1 MFERST
7 LEKLCFRPCM
17 KKSLPKWPAAV
28 LSVSH
33 FTPWLLTQQWLH
45 CSLCGILGCILG
57 LILTELLLAKV
68 SFDLQGKDKGEGGAT
83 KTLVI
88 LDTCDPFCA
97 SK

>member
-1 MFERST
+1 
-7 LEKLCFRPCM
+7 M

-28 LSVSH
+28 WSVKLFYSLVADS
-33 FTPWLLTQQWLH
+33 TVAALLPVWY
-45 CSLCGILGCILG
+45 LGCILG
-57 LILTELLLAKV
+57 LILTAFLLAKV
-68 SFDLQGKDKGEGGAT
+68 PFELQGKDKGEGGAT